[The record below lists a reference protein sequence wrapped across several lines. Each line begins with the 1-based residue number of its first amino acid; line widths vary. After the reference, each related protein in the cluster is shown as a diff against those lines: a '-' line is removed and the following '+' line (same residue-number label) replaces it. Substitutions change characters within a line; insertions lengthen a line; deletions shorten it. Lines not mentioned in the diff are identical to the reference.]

1 MRRAIIENGDTVTLL
16 PNVEWIIGLSSALN
30 ENGGIMS
37 DVYSTDETGTFNGIV
52 AGNTTK
58 GQGGEIVGIITLNS
72 NDSTVQE
79 TGGAILYR

>member
-1 MRRAIIENGDTVTLL
+1 
-16 PNVEWIIGLSSALN
+16 VEWIIGLSSALN
-30 ENGGIMS
+30 ENGGIKS

-58 GQGGEIVGIITLNS
+58 GQGGEIVGIITLNTH
-72 NDSTVQE
+72 DSTVQE

>member
-1 MRRAIIENGDTVTLL
+1 
-16 PNVEWIIGLSSALN
+16 
-30 ENGGIMS
+30 MS